1 MNRNK
6 QPRYVFYNNTNGDIY
21 WVKQV
26 SEGKAQTLCAKNHR
40 MHMSYIL
47 ETELNKPVLNH
58 MTEELDLTT
67 TPYTVRNANNKGLDT
82 ASQTLKLIRDRL
94 LQECDWTQ
102 GADSPLNDTK
112 KTEWQTYRQ
121 ALRDFDYHSK
131 TETHGVTWPTKPS

>member
-1 MNRNK
+1 MNRNN
-6 QPRYVFYNNTNGDIY
+6 QPRYVFYNNTDGDIY

-26 SEGKAQTLCAKNHR
+26 SEGKAQQLCAKNHNKN
-40 MHMSYIL
+40 MSYIL
-47 ETELNKPVLNH
+47 ESSLSKPVINH

-67 TPYTVRNANNKGLDT
+67 TPFTVTNANNKAEDT
-82 ASQTLKLIRDRL
+82 ASNLLKGIRDRL
-94 LQECDWTQ
+94 LLESDWTQ
-102 GADSPLNDTK
+102 GADSPLTDAK